1 MISLEY
7 KEFIMYQLECIKK
20 DLNALQDVSLSD
32 LQWNIRNISDDID
45 EFYKDVDDLNEVEEC
60 LG

>member
-1 MISLEY
+1 MISLED

-45 EFYKDVDDLNEVEEC
+45 EFYKDVDDLNEVEDD
-60 LG
+60 